1 MSVSLLSASNGDA
14 RPRLLAVSDAA
25 VYLGLSPKTLAN
37 WRTIGRGPAFR
48 RHGGRILYAVADLD
62 AWSAARTFRST
73 SEADAAAA

>member
-1 MSVSLLSASNGDA
+1 MLHAAGGTPQGNGMLDA
-14 RPRLLAVSDAA
+14 VMAGQ
-25 VYLGLSPKTLAN
+25 YLGVSPKTLAN
-37 WRTIGRGPAFR
+37 WRVSGIGPAFR